1 MFEKLRGCRV
11 VEGFVQI
18 LLFDN
23 VHESVFSNISF
34 PELREITDFLLLYRV
49 NGLRTLENLF
59 PNLAV
64 IRGQNTFYNH
74 ALIIFE
80 MPSLQEIGLYSLTDI
95 MYGSVRIDKNPSL
108 CFIDSIDWDLIAKDN
123 SDHFIKKIKSENE
136 CPLCPGDE
144 TNVIEYSKLN
154 GLNIRPCPKA
164 KYKPWKSYLDGK
176 HLCWNRQKCQKICD
190 NCTACND
197 NGCCDNKCLGGCEDD
212 SPKAC
217 HVCKNI
223 TMVINNDV
231 VCLDKCPPN
240 LYEVSLFEFLQ

>member
-1 MFEKLRGCRV
+1 M

-23 VHESVFSNISF
+23 VNESLFSNLSF

-49 NGLRTLENLF
+49 NGLRTLEYLF

-95 MYGSVRIDKNPSL
+95 MSGSVRIDKNPSL
-108 CFIDSIDWDLIAKDN
+108 CFVNSIDWDLIARDN

-144 TNVIEYSKLN
+144 TSIERTNLN
-154 GLNIRPCPKA
+154 TRICPNA

-176 HLCWNRQKCQKICD
+176 HLCWNRKKCQKICE
-190 NCTACND
+190 NCTACNSR
-197 NGCCDNKCLGGCEDD
+197 NECCDPKCLGGCEIND
-212 SPKAC
+212 SSAC
-217 HVCKNI
+217 HVCKDI
-223 TMVINNDV
+223 TMIINNEIR
-231 VCLDKCPPN
+231 CLDKCPPN
-240 LYEVSLFEFLQ
+240 LYEVIIFN